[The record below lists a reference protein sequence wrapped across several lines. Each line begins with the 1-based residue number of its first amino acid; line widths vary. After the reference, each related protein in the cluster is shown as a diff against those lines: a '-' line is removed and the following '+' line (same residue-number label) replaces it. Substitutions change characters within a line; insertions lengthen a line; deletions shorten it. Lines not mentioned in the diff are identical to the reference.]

1 MNAGAAATKAEI
13 RRAML
18 AARRGLPGPEREER
32 ARTIARR
39 LGELPAWRDAGIVH
53 VYIGAVDGEV
63 ETREIVREGLERGM
77 RVLCPRV
84 RWSPRGLD
92 TFEIRSLDD
101 LEEGERGLAEPA
113 PDRAR
118 RVAPGTPIDLV
129 VVPGI
134 AFDREGRRIGYGA
147 GFYDR
152 FLAETDAPRVALA
165 YSLQVI
171 DAVPAEPHDEP
182 VDWIVTE
189 EETIACRA
197 ERAPDEGET
206 REESS

>member
-1 MNAGAAATKAEI
+1 MNAGASAKKAEI

-18 AARRGLPGPEREER
+18 AARRALSGPERKER
-32 ARTIARR
+32 ARAIARR

-63 ETREIVREGLERGM
+63 ETREIVREGLEGGK

-92 TFEIRSLDD
+92 TFEIGSLAD

-113 PDRAR
+113 PDRTR
-118 RVAPGTPIDLV
+118 RIAPGARIDLV

-134 AFDREGRRIGYGA
+134 AFDRKGRRIGYGA

-197 ERAPDEGET
+197 ERAPDGGET
-206 REESS
+206 REESP